1 MCLGDSVSVSLLDF
15 TTFLRRFVAR
25 WVGDAVIRRIRG
37 VDELSGGQDLV
48 VMGAAE
54 ATREVTRDRTQKQR
68 RRRRRARLYWL
79 HCGSEGDRT
88 RYAGTRSVER
98 NGNASNSDFVVKGER
113 SVQSGKLER
122 KSEAQMMIFSR
133 AGTSQR
139 QIVIIGWEGMIK

>member
-37 VDELSGGQDLV
+37 VNELPGGQDLV

-68 RRRRRARLYWL
+68 RRRRRARLCWL

-98 NGNASNSDFVVKGER
+98 NGNASNSDFVVKRGAKR
-113 SVQSGKLER
+113 AKRQTRTQIGSSNDDLL
-122 KSEAQMMIFSR
+122 SR
-133 AGTSQR
+133 RNQPAANSDYWMG
-139 QIVIIGWEGMIK
+139 GND